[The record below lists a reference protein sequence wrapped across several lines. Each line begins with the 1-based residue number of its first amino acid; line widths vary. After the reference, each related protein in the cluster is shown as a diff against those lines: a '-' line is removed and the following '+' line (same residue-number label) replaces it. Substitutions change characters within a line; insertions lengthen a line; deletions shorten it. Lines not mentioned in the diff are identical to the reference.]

1 MRLGGFVIHGDNA
14 DTLGRCLD
22 GLAAI
27 ADDLVAVDSCSS
39 DGSADLTRA
48 RGFRQVVHPWEGY
61 GAARAVAV
69 RALAG
74 CDYVFFL
81 DSDEWLLPEAIARL
95 RAWKASA
102 PRTPYYALPRHDWA
116 ELATR
121 RFLFR
126 TEHQVRLVRADH
138 ARWEPRMIVHETL
151 PPARTG
157 RIDAPIEHRFA
168 TDAKSLRAKA
178 DRYALLWA
186 LRFHLEGRRRKP
198 PHVQKVVHLVRE
210 AVLKGEVLRGG
221 LEGLKLAETVAHHQ
235 ARKYALLAD
244 VRRGLYDDLLELLR
258 EGRLAELYR
267 VLPSRAG

>member
-1 MRLGGFVIHGDNA
+1 MRLGGFVIHGDNV

-22 GLAAI
+22 GLAAV
-27 ADDLVAVDSCSS
+27 ADELVAVDSCST
-39 DGSADLTRA
+39 DGSADLARS

-81 DSDEWLLPEAIARL
+81 DSDEWLLPDAIETL

-102 PRTPYYALPRHDWA
+102 PETPYYALPRHDWA
-116 ELATR
+116 ELATG

-126 TEHQVRLVRADH
+126 TEHHVRLVRADH
-138 ARWEPRMIVHETL
+138 ARWEPRMIVHEAL
-151 PPARTG
+151 PPARTE
-157 RIDAPIEHRFA
+157 RVDAPIEHRFA
-168 TDAKSLRAKA
+168 TDTESLRAKA

-198 PHVQKVVHLVRE
+198 PRVQKVVHLVRE
-210 AVLKGEVLRGG
+210 GVLKGAVLRGG
-221 LEGLKLAETVAHHQ
+221 LEGLRLAETVAHHQ

-244 VRRGLYDDLLELLR
+244 VRRGVYDDLLEVLR
-258 EGRLAELYR
+258 AGRLADLYR
-267 VLPSRAG
+267 MLPSRAG